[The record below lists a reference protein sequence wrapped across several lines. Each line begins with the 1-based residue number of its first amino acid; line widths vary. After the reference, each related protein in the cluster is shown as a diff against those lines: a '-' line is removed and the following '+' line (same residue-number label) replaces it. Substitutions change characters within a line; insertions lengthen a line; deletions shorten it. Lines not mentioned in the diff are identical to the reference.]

1 MKTSYL
7 YYFLLIFVLLFGC
20 NSRNSTVERQDK
32 LSLTIANIVASNC
45 DKLHTSKLSYE
56 VAFLS
61 QIIDKLGHIDSNF
74 STFLEDNV
82 DAYVNDDGTIIFS
95 DSINTFYPTI
105 NLITLYKRTGDDKY
119 KRAIEKYISE
129 IENNLKKGKE
139 TFKGYDAFCMSNIF
153 LVQYAKEFNKH
164 QWFSYVT
171 NRMIKV
177 YSKEKNELL
186 IEYFDDI
193 QESDDINNNIIIGKY
208 LVSVVDVLE
217 FLPKNHSNYKEL
229 ISILNTSFEI
239 ESSKYKKDGIWT
251 MGQKKDID
259 LETSLMISYSFAK
272 SANNRYLPESYIN
285 EANKIFDSI
294 KEEFELLEEEET
306 YKLEEGICKDDSPFN
321 LALLLMT
328 AIELDK

>member
-7 YYFLLIFVLLFGC
+7 YYFLLIFVLFFGC
-20 NSRNSTVERQDK
+20 NSKNNTVERQDK
-32 LSLTIANIVASNC
+32 LSLTIANTVASNC
-45 DKLHTSKLSYE
+45 EKLNTSKLSYE

-82 DAYVNDDGTIIFS
+82 DAYVKDDGTIIFS

-119 KRAIEKYISE
+119 KRAIEKYILE
-129 IENNLKKGKE
+129 IENNLKKEKG

-164 QWFSYVT
+164 QWFSHVT
-171 NRMIKV
+171 DRMIKV
-177 YSKEKNELL
+177 YSKEKNEIL

-193 QESDDINNNIIIGKY
+193 KDSDDINNNIIMGKF
-208 LVSVVDVLE
+208 LVSIVDVLE
-217 FLPKNHSNYKEL
+217 FLPQKHPNYKKL
-229 ISILNTSFEI
+229 ILILNSSFDI
-239 ESSKYKKDGIWT
+239 ALSHYKKDGLWT
-251 MGQKKDID
+251 MGQRKDID
-259 LETSLMISYSFAK
+259 LASSLMISYSFAK
-272 SANNRYLPESYIN
+272 SANNRYLTENYIY
-285 EANKIFDSI
+285 EANKIFSSI
-294 KEEFELLEEEET
+294 KEEFELLEEET
-306 YKLEEGICKDDSPFN
+306 YKFEGAVCNDDSSFN